1 LTSLSSHKKQT
12 FKLEGLSSFKTLINK
27 NDSKKTIMK
36 DNLNSEQDQP
46 INNSNYLE
54 NINYRNNKIEFSQHS
69 LIRNKDLFT
78 MKKQNEELKNQINT
92 SL

>member
-1 LTSLSSHKKQT
+1 
-12 FKLEGLSSFKTLINK
+12 
-27 NDSKKTIMK
+27 MK

-78 MKKQNEELKNQINT
+78 MKK
-92 SL
+92 